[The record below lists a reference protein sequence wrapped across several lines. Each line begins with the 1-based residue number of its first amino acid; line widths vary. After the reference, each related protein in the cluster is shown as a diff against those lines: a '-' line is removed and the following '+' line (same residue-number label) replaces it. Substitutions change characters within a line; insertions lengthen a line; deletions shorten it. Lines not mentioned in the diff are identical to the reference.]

1 MFVFQITKKLAGG
14 IGDTAAWMTNIG
26 NELGQVLNSVLTTA
40 EGAGLEELCQG
51 VVKRYQNAGEPEPEV
66 IYVDR
71 DCCSQSGGIFKLLFY
86 QMYFWSWKFCATP
99 TAFPVK
105 PTKR

>member
-1 MFVFQITKKLAGG
+1 MSLCFFMLIFQITKKLAGD

-51 VVKRYQNAGEPEPEV
+51 IVRRYQNAGEPEPEV

-71 DCCSQSGGIFKLLFY
+71 DCCSQSGGIFRLLLY
-86 QMYFWSWKFCATP
+86 QM
-99 TAFPVK
+99 
-105 PTKR
+105 